1 MITCGLD
8 VHKDTIFCAIYD
20 GKESVVRK
28 FDTFTPSIRE
38 MCGYISSQGVEA
50 VGMESTGIYI
60 DPIRTVLR
68 QSGMRSVVANPYLI
82 KQMPGRKSDSKDAV
96 WIAKL
101 QHKRMMPSSFVPDT
115 VLQELR
121 TYTRSYAR
129 FVQQRSRSLTAMDR
143 ILVAGGIRLRSVLS
157 SASTKSFLE
166 VCRAVAGG
174 ETRPD
179 ALAGHIYGRARGKPH
194 LAEALTGCLEPRHV
208 WQLRQALEEYDLY
221 ERRIAES
228 KQEMEGLAQAHY
240 HEELRL
246 MQTVPGVSLTSAICI
261 IAEIGAD
268 MSAFGSSGRLSGWA
282 GLRPR
287 NDESAGKLK
296 STAVTK
302 GNTHLKPMLVQCA
315 WGAVRTKDSKFQ
327 RQFCRLAARKSPKKA
342 VVAVARKLLVTI
354 YAILL
359 KRQEYRPD
367 VADKDSDDRMI
378 MRRLQYH
385 IAQCQKLQRFAPK
398 PNDEPDPKQNTT
410 DAKRPGTFVADPVP
424 LERGDSVCK

>member
-1 MITCGLD
+1 MRTCGLD

-166 VCRAVAGG
+166 VCRAVAGR
-174 ETRPD
+174 ETSP
-179 ALAGHIYGRARGKPH
+179 GPGRR
-194 LAEALTGCLEPRHV
+194 
-208 WQLRQALEEYDLY
+208 
-221 ERRIAES
+221 
-228 KQEMEGLAQAHY
+228 
-240 HEELRL
+240 
-246 MQTVPGVSLTSAICI
+246 VPTLWPGT
-261 IAEIGAD
+261 
-268 MSAFGSSGRLSGWA
+268 
-282 GLRPR
+282 
-287 NDESAGKLK
+287 
-296 STAVTK
+296 STA
-302 GNTHLKPMLVQCA
+302 GR
-315 WGAVRTKDSKFQ
+315 GASRIW
-327 RQFCRLAARKSPKKA
+327 P
-342 VVAVARKLLVTI
+342 
-354 YAILL
+354 
-359 KRQEYRPD
+359 RP
-367 VADKDSDDRMI
+367 
-378 MRRLQYH
+378 
-385 IAQCQKLQRFAPK
+385 
-398 PNDEPDPKQNTT
+398 
-410 DAKRPGTFVADPVP
+410 
-424 LERGDSVCK
+424 